1 MEFLRKQNQPTK
13 KPQKKTSPK
22 PPKSQKKQTKKTPP
36 KANTYFCWLA
46 SAIPVCFSYFFIF
59 QKGILRIK
67 GGMEK
72 HKEAWQATT
81 TVRRREK
88 KKIKKTKKK
97 EKKKKI
103 KKNKKSSCF
112 KDRGLNRRTQD
123 SASSFNMTWLRFDF
137 KDTIWLLF
145 Q

>member
-13 KPQKKTSPK
+13 KPQKKPPQNLPNPK
-22 PPKSQKKQTKKTPP
+22 RNKQKKTPP

-97 EKKKKI
+97 EKKI
-103 KKNKKSSCF
+103 K
-112 KDRGLNRRTQD
+112 
-123 SASSFNMTWLRFDF
+123 
-137 KDTIWLLF
+137 
-145 Q
+145 